1 MDLAGNTQYKTSL
14 TFIIQI

>member
-1 MDLAGNTQYKTSL
+1 MAKQSL